1 MISST
6 LCSADFRIVG
16 NVCAALVKAIPTHHC
31 AEHFYTN
38 KQGFLRVGSKYLK
51 YKPKG
56 ENLFSNNLWGVQWQQ
71 NSRGR
76 KYLYGVC
83 AQGWRWSQFRVILRH
98 THEEPTGWFK
108 SPTWSRYNT
117 GKKGNLTAKKE
128 MSSHGALSKDGKG
141 RTRAKSKDWGR
152 TANVSVLGQTQDGRT
167 VAKNNPTFSLALW
180 IVLTQHHLVQLR
192 IQTLDA
198 SLISTCRCSVVSRE
212 IEARKW

>member
-1 MISST
+1 MCGSCQSYPNTT
-6 LCSADFRIVG
+6 LCWT
-16 NVCAALVKAIPTHHC
+16 LL
-31 AEHFYTN
+31 Y
-38 KQGFLRVGSKYLK
+38 KQTRLSQ
-51 YKPKG
+51 
-56 ENLFSNNLWGVQWQQ
+56 SWQQ
-71 NSRGR
+71 IFKVQTQRRKSVFKQSTRGSMTTEQQR
-76 KYLYGVC
+76 QKISVGVC

-198 SLISTCRCSVVSRE
+198 SLISTCLRSVVSRE

>member
-38 KQGFLRVGSKYLK
+38 KRGFLRVGSKYLK

-71 NSRGR
+71 SSRGR

-98 THEEPTGWFK
+98 THEESTGWFK

-117 GKKGNLTAKKE
+117 GKKGNLTAKKK
-128 MSSHGALSKDGKG
+128 MSSHGALSKDGN
-141 RTRAKSKDWGR
+141 WGR
-152 TANVSVLGQTQDGRT
+152 TANVSVLGQTQDGRI

-192 IQTLDA
+192 IQTPDA
-198 SLISTCRCSVVSRE
+198 SLISTCRRSVVSRE